1 MDLRTGTM
9 IEKIGLLAA
18 LALTSSCSS
27 APDVIGDARAQ
38 TAGGKSAGGGTIVVE
53 LFQSQGC
60 SSCPP
65 ANANVNALAASRP
78 DVLALSFAV
87 TYWDQLGWKDTFAQ
101 AAFTERQRAYQR
113 SGQSDGVYTPQVV
126 INGRRALVGAD
137 RGGLNRAVAAV
148 GPLIGGPAIV
158 RDAGGVT
165 VGAGQGGSATVLVVT
180 YDPRERA
187 VPVKAGENNG
197 RTLPHRNIVTGLR
210 EAGVWTGKPLHV
222 AVMAPKDPA
231 LRTAVLLQKGAGGPI
246 LAAARL

>member
-1 MDLRTGTM
+1 M
-9 IEKIGLLAA
+9 IVQKSTLFVA
-18 LALTSSCSS
+18 LALASACSQTPE
-27 APDVIGDARAQ
+27 AIGEARAQ
-38 TAGGKSAGGGTIVVE
+38 TVAAGPIVVE

-65 ANANVNALAASRP
+65 ANANVNALAAARA
-78 DVLALSFAV
+78 DVIALSFAV

-101 AAFTERQRAYQR
+101 PAFTERQRAYQR

-126 INGRRALVGAD
+126 INGRKALVGAD

-148 GPLIGGPAIV
+148 GPLRGGPAIV

-165 VGAGQGGSATVLVVT
+165 IGAGQGGSATVLIVT

-187 VPVKAGENNG
+187 VPVKAGENTG
-197 RTLPHRNIVTGLR
+197 RTLPHRNIVTNLR

-222 AVMAPKDPA
+222 AVATPRDPA
-231 LRTAVLLQKGAGGPI
+231 LRTAVLVQKGAGGPL
-246 LAAARL
+246 LAAARI

>member
-1 MDLRTGTM
+1 M
-9 IEKIGLLAA
+9 ILQKSTLFVA
-18 LALTSSCSS
+18 LALASACSQS
-27 APDVIGDARAQ
+27 PEVFGEARAQ
-38 TAGGKSAGGGTIVVE
+38 TAAVGPIVIE

-65 ANANVNALAASRP
+65 ANANVNALAAARA
-78 DVLALSFAV
+78 DVIALSYAV

-101 AAFTERQRAYQR
+101 PAFTERQRAYRR

-126 INGRRALVGAD
+126 INGRKALVGAD

-148 GPLIGGPAIV
+148 GPLRGGPAIV

-165 VGAGQGGSATVLVVT
+165 IGAGQGGSATVLIVT

-187 VPVKAGENNG
+187 VPVKAGENTG
-197 RTLPHRNIVTGLR
+197 RTLPHRNIVTNLR

-222 AVMAPKDPA
+222 AVAAPRDPA
-231 LRTAVLLQKGAGGPI
+231 LRTVVLVQKGAGGPL
-246 LAAARL
+246 LAAARI

>member
-1 MDLRTGTM
+1 ML
-9 IEKIGLLAA
+9 KKACLYSA
-18 LALTSSCSS
+18 LALTNSCSS
-27 APDVIGDARAQ
+27 APEMIGEARAQ
-38 TAGGKSAGGGTIVVE
+38 AAGGGPIVVE

-78 DVLALSFAV
+78 EVIALSFAV

-101 AAFTERQRAYQR
+101 PAFTERQRAYQR

-126 INGRRALVGAD
+126 INGRKALVGAD
-137 RGGLNRAVAAV
+137 RAGLNRAVAAV
-148 GPLIGGPAIV
+148 GPLRGGPAIV

-165 VGAGQGGSATVLVVT
+165 IGAGQGGAGQGGSATVLVVT

-210 EAGVWTGKPLHV
+210 EAGVWNGTALHI
-222 AVMAPKDPA
+222 AVPAPKDPA
-231 LRTAVLLQKGAGGPI
+231 LRTAVLLQKGAGGPL

>member
-101 AAFTERQRAYQR
+101 PAFTERQRAYQR

-126 INGRRALVGAD
+126 INGRKALVGAD
-137 RGGLNRAVAAV
+137 RGTLNRAVASV
-148 GPLIGGPAIV
+148 GPLRGGPTIV

-165 VGAGQGGSATVLVVT
+165 IGAGQGAPATVLLVT
-180 YDPRERA
+180 YDPREHA

-197 RTLPHRNIVTGLR
+197 RTLPHRNIVVGLR
-210 EAGVWTGKPLHV
+210 DGGVWTGKALHV
-222 AVMAPKDPA
+222 DVAKPKDPA
-231 LRTAVLLQKGAGGPI
+231 LRTAVLLQKGAGGPL
-246 LAAARL
+246 LAAAKI